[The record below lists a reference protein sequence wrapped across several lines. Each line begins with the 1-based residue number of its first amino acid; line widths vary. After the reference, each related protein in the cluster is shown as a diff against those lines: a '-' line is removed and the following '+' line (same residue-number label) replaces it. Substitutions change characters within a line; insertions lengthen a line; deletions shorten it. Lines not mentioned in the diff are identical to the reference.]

1 MPRPAGGGYPCAM
14 RAAMEAGAQG
24 FIPKA
29 HSPEAMLMAVQT
41 VLGQG
46 YSVRDWMQLNRNLFA
61 GLKLEKM
68 GLKVGSVY
76 EKNSDEEAG
85 TVISTDP
92 KAGSKVSKGK
102 SVDITVSKGKKE
114 KKSSV
119 PDVTGLPLESAR
131 SAITSA
137 GFRVGGVSR
146 QASKQSAGTVISQT
160 PSGGSD
166 VADGAAISLVIAEES
181 RDSSKDNKDNSKNS
195 DKGENAA
202 VPGKNESSKTR

>member
-1 MPRPAGGGYPCAM
+1 MPDLKGLS
-14 RAAMEAGAQG
+14 
-24 FIPKA
+24 KA
-29 HSPEAMLMAVQT
+29 DAIA
-41 VLGQG
+41 
-46 YSVRDWMQLNRNLFA
+46 
-61 GLKLEKM
+61 KLEKM

-137 GFRVGGVSR
+137 GFRVGSVSR
-146 QASKQSAGTVISQT
+146 QSSKQSAGTVISQT
-160 PSGGSD
+160 PAGGSD
-166 VADGAAISLVIAEES
+166 VADGATISLVVAEEG
-181 RDSSKDNKDNSKNS
+181 RDNSKDSKDNSKNS
-195 DKGENAA
+195 DKGDNAA